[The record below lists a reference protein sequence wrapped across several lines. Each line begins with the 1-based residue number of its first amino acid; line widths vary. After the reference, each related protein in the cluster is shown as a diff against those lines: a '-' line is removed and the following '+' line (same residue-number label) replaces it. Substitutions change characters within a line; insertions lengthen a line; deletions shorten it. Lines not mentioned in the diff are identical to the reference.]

1 MTHAGPRIG
10 AAAGALLLILL
21 ALHPANAT
29 PPPSSIAAPA
39 EADAATPAAERT
51 CLTTAIYYESAHE
64 PEAGQEAVARVILNR
79 TRQRDYPATICG
91 VVWQGHTRA
100 TGCQFSF
107 TCDGSLRR
115 RPVADLWDKAEQV
128 ARRML
133 ALDRRGQGSEAEPLL
148 NYHADY
154 VAPGWRLG
162 LMRKQKIG
170 RHIFYAR
177 KAEGRAA
184 TRDMLTADAA
194 APPVAEPSIWGINLA
209 AAANDRQAIGRGKGL

>member
-1 MTHAGPRIG
+1 MTLAGLKIG
-10 AAAGALLLILL
+10 AAAAALLLVLL
-21 ALHPANAT
+21 ARHPANAT
-29 PPPSSIAAPA
+29 LPPSSIAAPPGA
-39 EADAATPAAERT
+39 EAATPAAERT

-91 VVWQGHTRA
+91 VVWQGHARA

-115 RPVADLWDKAEQV
+115 RPIADLWDKADQV
-128 ARRML
+128 AGRML
-133 ALDRRGQGSEAEPLL
+133 ALDRQGQGFEAEPLL

-184 TRDMLTADAA
+184 TRDMPTADAA
-194 APPVAEPSIWGINLA
+194 APPVGEPSIWGIKLSA
-209 AAANDRQAIGRGKGL
+209 AVDAEQ